1 MKKKQILSKFQFQK
15 TTIVSFKAMNN
26 IMGRALVNVDT
37 IPISVSRVTCVTLA
51 DCQTRDGQQT
61 CISCTG
67 GECTR
72 PTTRTNQ
79 TDYCDTGN
87 DTKEGCLETRRC

>member
-1 MKKKQILSKFQFQK
+1 
-15 TTIVSFKAMNN
+15 
-26 IMGRALVNVDT
+26 MGRSLVNVDT

-72 PTTRTNQ
+72 PTTTANGN
-79 TDYCDTGN
+79 TDYCYNGN